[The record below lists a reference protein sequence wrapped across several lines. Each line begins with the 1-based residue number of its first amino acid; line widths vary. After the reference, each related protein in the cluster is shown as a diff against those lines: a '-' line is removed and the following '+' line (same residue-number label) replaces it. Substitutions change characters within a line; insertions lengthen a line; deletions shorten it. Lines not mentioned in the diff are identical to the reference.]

1 MDSSVAVVLAIVLG
15 FLLGAGFVWLLHVAS
30 VRQAKAR
37 AAFSPRLPEGI
48 EHLLGA
54 LDSIVIVTDLSRNV
68 YQSSPGATSKGLVRP
83 GGRLDERVGA
93 VVDEAR
99 RQGEAV
105 TRDLEIAR
113 GPFGR
118 SEIHVR
124 VRAAP
129 LSTRFFLVLAEDRT
143 EALRVE
149 SVRRDFVANVSHEL
163 KTPIGAVTL
172 LAEAISESAG
182 DEEQVKYF
190 TGRLSKESL
199 RLASITN
206 ELIELSRLQS
216 SDSLA
221 HPELISIHEILSLAV
236 DQSRVP
242 AEVGGVE
249 IVLGDDVDAFVYGE
263 RAHLLMCFTNLVSNA
278 VQYSSPNSRVGI
290 GTRLVDD
297 TVEVAISDQGIGIA
311 PEDQGRIF
319 ERFFRVD
326 QARSRRT
333 GGTGLGLSIV
343 RHVAEKHGGDVRVW
357 SQPGKGSTFTVR
369 LTSADS
375 VVDEIDLQR
384 FTERRSA

>member
-54 LDSIVIVTDLSRNV
+54 LDSIVIVTDPSRNV
-68 YQSSPGATSKGLVRP
+68 YQSSPGATSKGLVRA

-105 TRDLEIAR
+105 TQDLEIAR

-172 LAEAISESAG
+172 LAEAIAESAG
-182 DEEQVKYF
+182 DVEQVKYF

-221 HPELISIHEILSLAV
+221 DPELISIHEILSLAV

-242 AEVGGVE
+242 AEVAGVD

-343 RHVAEKHGGDVRVW
+343 RHVAENHGGDVRVW

-369 LTSADS
+369 LPSADS
-375 VVDEIDLQR
+375 VVAEIDLQR